1 MRLLSSLLTAFGLL
15 ALGLLLPAHAEHF
28 KTPPGWIVIETKFS
42 FATLVERAEA
52 AVKANQ
58 MNIVN
63 FASATDGA
71 KAQGFTILGNRVL
84 GVYRN
89 DFARRMLTASV
100 AAGIEAPIRVYLT
113 EAPDNTATLSY
124 RTPTTMFSP
133 YFSDGGEALRTLAG
147 ELDVIFAKIVA
158 DATKP

>member
-1 MRLLSSLLTAFGLL
+1 MRALLTMVLVLVGGL
-15 ALGLLLPAHAEHF
+15 AATAAPF
-28 KTPPGWIVIETKFS
+28 KTPPGWIVIETEFS
-42 FATLVERAEA
+42 YEDLVERTEKAVA
-52 AVKANQ
+52 ANK

-63 FASATDGA
+63 FATASGGA

-89 DFARRMLTASV
+89 DFARRMLAASV
-100 AAGIEAPIRVYLT
+100 AAGIEAPIRIYLT
-113 EAPDNTATLSY
+113 EGADKRATLSY

-133 YFSDGGEALRTLAG
+133 YFDEGGDALKTMAK
-147 ELDVIFAKIVA
+147 ELDDIFAKIVV

>member
-1 MRLLSSLLTAFGLL
+1 MRLILSFMIAVL
-15 ALGLLLPAHAEHF
+15 AMCSASAAPF
-28 KTPPGWIVIETKFS
+28 KTPAGWIVIETKLS
-42 FATLVERAEA
+42 FAELVARTEA

-71 KAQGFTILGNRVL
+71 KAQGFTIAGNRVL

-89 DFARRMLTASV
+89 DFARRMLAASV

-113 EAPDNTATLSY
+113 EGPDKLATLSY
-124 RTPTTMFSP
+124 RAPSTMFAP
-133 YFSDGGEALRTLAG
+133 YFDDGGEPLKTMAG
-147 ELDVIFAKIVA
+147 ELDVIFAKIAA

>member
-1 MRLLSSLLTAFGLL
+1 MRLILSLIIAVMACFSAQ
-15 ALGLLLPAHAEHF
+15 AEHF
-28 KTPPGWIVIETKFS
+28 KTPPNWIVVETKFS
-42 FATLVERAEA
+42 FAQLVERTEA
-52 AVKANQ
+52 AVKSNQ

-89 DFARRMLTASV
+89 DFARRMLAASI
-100 AAGIEAPIRVYLT
+100 AAGIEAPIRIYLT
-113 EAPDNTATLSY
+113 EGKDNLATLSY
-124 RTPTTMFSP
+124 RTPSTMFAP
-133 YFSDGGEALRTLAG
+133 YFDDGGDALKTMAG
-147 ELDVIFAKIVA
+147 ELDVIFAKIVV

>member
-1 MRLLSSLLTAFGLL
+1 
-15 ALGLLLPAHAEHF
+15 
-28 KTPPGWIVIETKFS
+28 
-42 FATLVERAEA
+42 
-52 AVKANQ
+52 

-63 FASATDGA
+63 FASASEGA

-100 AAGIEAPIRVYLT
+100 AAGIEAPIRIYLT
-113 EAPDNTATLSY
+113 EGPDKLATLSY

-133 YFSDGGEALRTLAG
+133 YFADAG
-147 ELDVIFAKIVA
+147 EDLKKVASELDAIFAQIVA